1 MKHFLLLTL
10 LPVLAFSQQPQPDP
24 TLVRMRDAMKKLT
37 QRIVDAESQMASA
50 QAAQI
55 AAETQSKE
63 LTAKLEAAN
72 KQIKELNTEKAA
84 EKSNADRKLTELD
97 AKVALRDKDVAT
109 LTGSLT
115 KWKEGYAKLES
126 LARSTESKRATLD
139 TQVIQLQ
146 RRVEDRE
153 AKNRELYKVGNE
165 ILDRYKNFGLGH
177 ALAAREPF
185 TGITRVKLQTLV
197 QDYADKL
204 DDQTVRAGKP

>member
-1 MKHFLLLTL
+1 MKRLLLLTL
-10 LPVLAFSQQPQPDP
+10 LPVLALAQQPQPDP

-37 QRIVDAESQMASA
+37 QRIVEAESQMATA
-50 QAAQI
+50 QAAQL
-55 AAETQSKE
+55 AAEAQAKE
-63 LTAKLEAAN
+63 LTAKLETAN
-72 KQIKELNTEKAA
+72 KQIKELTTEKAA
-84 EKSNADRKLTELD
+84 DKANADKKVTELE

-109 LTGSLT
+109 LTESLT
-115 KWKEGYAKLES
+115 KWKEGYTKLEGI
-126 LARSTESKRATLD
+126 AKTTESKRATLN

-153 AKNRELYKVGNE
+153 TKNRELYKIGNE

>member
-1 MKHFLLLTL
+1 MKRFLFITL
-10 LPVLAFSQQPQPDP
+10 LPMFVFAQQPQPDP

-37 QRIVDAESQMASA
+37 QRIVDAESQMAAA
-50 QAAQI
+50 QAAQM
-55 AAETQSKE
+55 AAEAQSKE
-63 LTAKLEAAN
+63 LTAKLESAN
-72 KQIKELNTEKAA
+72 RQVKELTTEKAVEKAHADKKVA
-84 EKSNADRKLTELD
+84 ELE
-97 AKVALRDKDVAT
+97 AKVTLRDKDVAT
-109 LTGSLT
+109 LSGSLA

-126 LARSTESKRATLD
+126 IAKSSESKRATLD
-139 TQVIQLQ
+139 AQVIQLQ

-165 ILDRYKNFGLGH
+165 ILDRYKNFGLGQ